1 MSNSNEK
8 KPGILGRFL
17 SQRGMG
23 QVITVGV
30 GLVILCLVFGFIN
43 PNFFT
48 YRNVANLLR
57 QIAPILLIGVGQS
70 YVLFTGN
77 IDLSVGS
84 VVGMSCMISATLMC
98 HGMNPWVSVVIT
110 MACCL
115 AVGCVNGVLVSK
127 CKLPP
132 FIATLGTMRVAGG
145 IAQNRKWKLQYRI
158 LIGEAA
164 KGFRTFFYSGKFMG
178 IFSAFWIAMA
188 VWLVFN
194 YINSH
199 AKQAAISMRQEVIL
213 ILQDFLV

>member
-132 FIATLGTMRVAGG
+132 FIATLGTMTIARG
-145 IAQNRKWKLQYRI
+145 IAQIVKIPLVRRQRASEPFSTAANSWGFSVHSGLRWQYGWYLTI
-158 LIGEAA
+158 
-164 KGFRTFFYSGKFMG
+164 
-178 IFSAFWIAMA
+178 
-188 VWLVFN
+188 
-194 YINSH
+194 
-199 AKQAAISMRQEVIL
+199 
-213 ILQDFLV
+213 

>member
-84 VVGMSCMISATLMC
+84 VV
-98 HGMNPWVSVVIT
+98 
-110 MACCL
+110 
-115 AVGCVNGVLVSK
+115 
-127 CKLPP
+127 
-132 FIATLGTMRVAGG
+132 
-145 IAQNRKWKLQYRI
+145 
-158 LIGEAA
+158 
-164 KGFRTFFYSGKFMG
+164 
-178 IFSAFWIAMA
+178 
-188 VWLVFN
+188 
-194 YINSH
+194 
-199 AKQAAISMRQEVIL
+199 
-213 ILQDFLV
+213 